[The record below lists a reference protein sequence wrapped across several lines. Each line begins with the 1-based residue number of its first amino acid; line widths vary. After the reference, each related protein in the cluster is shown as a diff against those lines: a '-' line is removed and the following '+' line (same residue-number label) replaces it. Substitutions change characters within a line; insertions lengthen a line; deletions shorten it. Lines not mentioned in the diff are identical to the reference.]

1 MILAEGIT
9 VAAPADK
16 LPVGDHRPK
25 SRSTAAVV
33 AAFLGIVLSA
43 FLIVTAVPAPRTAA
57 SVGAAAPGTAAEA
70 PTRTPDEHLCLEVSS
85 IVEDSATE
93 VAQYRHD
100 GRAERISRLRAAE
113 DQLGRYSHIADP
125 GCATSCVDGER
136 DRWSPR
142 GPRVRR
148 RPRAATDAV
157 LRRIDA
163 LDAACGR
170 GPAPTV

>member
-1 MILAEGIT
+1 M
-9 VAAPADK
+9 
-16 LPVGDHRPK
+16 
-25 SRSTAAVV
+25 V

-113 DQLGRYSHIADP
+113 DQLGHYSHIARP
-125 GCATSCVDGER
+125 RLR
-136 DRWSPR
+136 DV
-142 GPRVRR
+142 VREMGNAIGGLR
-148 RPRAATDAV
+148 EALEFGGDTRAATDAV

-163 LDAACGR
+163 LEAACGR